1 MNLDIPDDK
10 IAEAILRQLVGDR
23 YGNASLLPAMQVAV
37 KASEAQ
43 LASLARDAFA
53 ELLADPAFR
62 ASVKEAVRAALLS
75 AVEAKARMRIAQRAQ
90 ASSRDD
96 IPLRRPGDD
105 FNMFDA
111 PLGRCVAAE
120 FALGAVA

>member
-75 AVEAKARMRIAQRAQ
+75 AVEAKARGSVGGIPRAEV
-90 ASSRDD
+90 RT
-96 IPLRRPGDD
+96 L
-105 FNMFDA
+105 F
-111 PLGRCVAAE
+111 CVRE
-120 FALGAVA
+120 DEVKP

>member
-62 ASVKEAVRAALLS
+62 ASVKEAVRAASGNFIARYFKLLPRI
-75 AVEAKARMRIAQRAQ
+75 EASKQ
-90 ASSRDD
+90 
-96 IPLRRPGDD
+96 
-105 FNMFDA
+105 DA
-111 PLGRCVAAE
+111 
-120 FALGAVA
+120 AL

>member
-62 ASVKEAVRAALLS
+62 ASVNTSCPS
-75 AVEAKARMRIAQRAQ
+75 AQSCPTSADPMKPVPPVTTTRICQPPEKCSQGLPQSSSAK
-90 ASSRDD
+90 
-96 IPLRRPGDD
+96 PRP
-105 FNMFDA
+105 
-111 PLGRCVAAE
+111 PSTLPISISWT
-120 FALGAVA
+120 